1 MVRETGLEPVR
12 HKHTPLKRACL
23 PIPALALNNMYY
35 SISRA
40 VCQLLFLKT
49 QKHVRFLHFTA
60 KGWRKGSKH
69 AILHVTGTREENTM
83 TYTKRYMSPL
93 GMILLA
99 ADDAGLTGLW
109 FEGSKYF
116 AAELPKAHIEQDTP
130 VLLETI
136 QWLDVYFSGKE
147 PDFTP
152 PLHLIGSDFRQAVWN
167 ILLSIPYGRTM
178 TYGQIAKQLAKN
190 TGIDKMSA
198 QAVGGAV
205 GHNPISIIVP
215 CHRVVG
221 TNGSLTG
228 YAGGLDKKIALLK
241 IEKADTERFFRPKKG
256 TAL

>member
-1 MVRETGLEPVR
+1 
-12 HKHTPLKRACL
+12 
-23 PIPALALNNMYY
+23 
-35 SISRA
+35 
-40 VCQLLFLKT
+40 
-49 QKHVRFLHFTA
+49 
-60 KGWRKGSKH
+60 
-69 AILHVTGTREENTM
+69 M
-83 TYTKRYMSPL
+83 TYTKRYMSPV
-93 GMILLA
+93 GVILLA

-130 VLLETI
+130 ILLETI
-136 QWLDVYFSGKE
+136 QWLDVYFAGKE

-228 YAGGLDKKIALLK
+228 YAGGLNKKIALLK
-241 IEKADTERFFRPKKG
+241 LEKADTERFFRPKRYGAVTRPCTRINEKG
-256 TAL
+256 LPLGIEENLFAIKAKL

>member
-1 MVRETGLEPVR
+1 
-12 HKHTPLKRACL
+12 
-23 PIPALALNNMYY
+23 
-35 SISRA
+35 
-40 VCQLLFLKT
+40 
-49 QKHVRFLHFTA
+49 
-60 KGWRKGSKH
+60 
-69 AILHVTGTREENTM
+69 M
-83 TYTKRYMSPL
+83 TYTKRYMSPV
-93 GMILLA
+93 GEILLA

-136 QWLDVYFSGKE
+136 QWLDVYFAGKE

-152 PLHLIGSDFRQAVWN
+152 PLHLIGSDFRLAVWN

-241 IEKADTERFFRPKKG
+241 LEKTDTARFFRPKRG